1 MNQTKRNWLAAL
13 FATLAAVLLA
23 AALCFA
29 LPFSNRRASGA
40 TVTVSDAAELQER
53 MAAAQEG
60 DTIQLSANITIP
72 SSDLGSKSL
81 GLYAS
86 AGHESQ
92 TLDLNGHT
100 LSIET
105 GNSDACF
112 IVSGLTFTVVNS
124 VPDQGGLAGKS
135 HGSFVK
141 GYKDANLILRD
152 IEITFE
158 NNSGS
163 ASTAPVVAGFENRLT
178 LDNVTY
184 QLTNASQPYVANIA
198 GRNYTDLAAAVG
210 AASDGQTVQLV
221 ASFEEAVTIP
231 AGKNIKLDLNGN
243 TLTSKE
249 SGTATVTNY
258 GRLTIQDTAEE
269 KGGITRGTQSY
280 YTILNEGVMALDGIH
295 VYNENAVS
303 ESAQASL
310 IDNNVDCAAED
321 AAQLSIRGGTYETK
335 GLNVVKNDN
344 YGVLVIENGAFTN
357 KYVGEDNS
365 GGASVILASG
375 ASTTISG
382 GTFKQMGAN
391 NNYVVRINVA
401 GEYTNSV
408 TISGGEF
415 IGTAED
421 APYTYP
427 ALYLMNVS
435 GSAGTVSVSISGG
448 VFKGSISERG
458 AVTGEGASAEDA
470 LTVTGGLFEG
480 NISLG
485 STMQVALQGGDYAMI
500 PPNQYLGGETE
511 LYQYTSGAAEKEGL
525 YVLASE
531 QPANTEK
538 AGYIKVGSGSSAVTY
553 NSLADALVSTVSNN
567 IYLLNDIA
575 ESVIY
580 TGTAN
585 KTIRLQGYTW
595 TAAEGSPAIITQEGA
610 GQVSIYGGTD
620 GMVTR
625 TDAGPV
631 IVNHGKF
638 QLASSGTYSIKN
650 EAAGNYALIEN
661 DGMLTIANG
670 TLVSDVVLKN
680 SGTVNIT
687 STSKAIFQG
696 AKDIVNDGGNISIAN
711 GTFNGTS
718 ANIQNIVGTVTLRGG
733 TYSQKLPIGNGVAI
747 AEGYRLEG
755 ENAPYTVKLILAQIS
770 RGEEIISFTGTD
782 IWKLESEDTIQ
793 NGDTVTI
800 LEYVSKTLAS
810 DGESF
815 NIKIDASEIVDLVL
829 NASFTGTLTNDGTM
843 NISGGTFED
852 AIVNDGGEIKITG
865 GQFAGG
871 GAHAGQ
877 GGAYIRTTY
886 AYLADGYYFT
896 AHNNSSSN
904 LFTVGKG
911 KAVATVSH
919 DGVTMDFGSFEA
931 AAGYAKYAAANAS
944 DLQAYTAVTITLLQ
958 DTVLSS
964 GVDLGYNSTSRAASW
979 LIDLNGKTVTSSSLS
994 LFTVGTNSK
1003 YPTDVTI
1010 KDGELVV
1017 MSVATE
1023 FLKRAI
1029 NVNYGTLTLEDVNI
1043 SYGADTTPPDHMI
1056 YVSHAV
1062 DGETAEL
1069 TIDGGKHYGTISAVS
1084 GASVEIKRG
1093 EFSAPVSADYLA
1105 SGTSLYRTQ
1114 ENTYVAATAQPA
1126 GSEPVA
1132 LAGAGS
1138 SLQDLLNAGGTVV
1151 LTENITAS
1159 VTINADVTVTL
1170 DLNGNT
1176 LTNEAGYHTIT
1187 NNGTLT
1193 IIDSAGGGVVDN
1205 ISHACSA
1212 VRNNVGGTVVFSG
1225 GTFTRSREAGIDTEN
1240 NGGNSCYV
1248 LQNFGEMKVES
1259 GVTVSM
1265 KSGYSSLFENGW
1277 YDGRQNATQAEA
1289 VLTIE
1294 GGTFSG
1300 GLNTIKND
1308 DWGVLTIKGGK
1319 FTNMQQHAVLNWNM
1333 MEINGGT
1340 FEVTDDSDAV
1350 VCVGF
1355 VNDSMDQGKLTITG
1369 GTFNGGLCAVY
1380 ANTGTDIEI
1389 SDGTFNSRV
1398 YALSGATIAITG
1410 GTFNHSVYSASCEN
1424 FISGGTFRYLPQ
1436 AAYMADNCSMN
1447 SDGTVSNT
1455 APVAQFDRD
1464 GTLYAFASL
1473 DDAIGLA
1480 AEGETVTLLADLS
1493 IASAI
1498 KIEKGITFDLNG
1510 HDIFGACSSILI
1522 ISADDVTV
1530 TNSGADESV
1539 IELLPTG
1546 MQQSSVT
1553 VINVFNQE
1561 SAISVRIENITV
1573 RHSGEDNIQQ
1583 VSGIQAAYLVDVT
1596 LDNIRME
1603 IGSPANLVLGVFVYG
1618 DEASASI
1625 ANSDIRV
1632 DKAGREAR
1640 AVHSQ
1645 WADVTITNTQIETND
1660 SGVVIFGKS
1669 DNSAVDEA
1677 ISADKTTLPTL
1688 TLNNSEVNAE
1698 IFAVCGNGLSHGTV
1712 INIIDS
1718 IIVSRS
1724 AQAIYHPQYGYLTIS
1739 GDTSVTGVTGIE
1751 MRAGNLIVEDGTI
1764 TATGAFSQL
1773 AYGGGSTLGGVAV
1786 GVSQHTTDLP
1796 VSVTLEGGTY
1806 TATDASGYALYEVDL
1821 QNNVGTDKIE
1831 IDVRDGIFMSA
1842 VFSENAEAFISGGTF
1857 TMEFPAAEYV
1867 AENCSMTQ
1875 YGVVTDIAPAAEI
1888 EKDGKVYAFATIAD
1902 ALALASRGDTIT
1914 LVGNVTE
1921 NVVIAKNKVVTLDL
1935 NGYTLTNATGE
1946 RGDHTILNNGTLT
1959 IIDGSYA
1966 GTGRVITTGGQN
1978 CAAVYNAI
1986 GGEVTLDGGTYTS
1999 NRTTGDYYIIQNHS
2013 AMTINDG
2020 VTVLQPSV
2028 VSSGIASGWYTLAEE
2043 SQTTYLTINGGTF
2056 ASNRITVKND
2066 EINVLVING
2075 GTFDQTEGYGDAGY
2089 AVQSVQNW
2097 AIGILGG
2104 GTFGA
2109 NVQSWAYQSGAGI
2122 VRGSLDITGGAY
2134 LGTVSAHY
2142 YINSNESQEDD
2153 MPDVEISAARLQVSP
2168 PKNS

>member
-40 TVTVSDAAELQER
+40 TVTVSDAAELQNQ

-60 DTIQLSANITIP
+60 DTIQLSADITIP
-72 SSDLGSKSL
+72 SSALGGKSL

-86 AGHESQ
+86 AGHKSQ

-141 GYKDANLILRD
+141 GYEDANLILRD
-152 IEITFE
+152 IEIAFE

-198 GRNYTDLAAAVG
+198 GRNYTGLAAAVG

-231 AGKNIKLDLNGN
+231 AGKNIELDLNGN

-365 GGASVILASG
+365 GGASVILAAG

-435 GSAGTVSVSISGG
+435 GSAGMVSVSISGG

-620 GMVTR
+620 GTVTR

-843 NISGGTFED
+843 NISGGSSGELTVINRGTLNISGGAYSGAVTNSGSLNISGGTFED

-1212 VRNNVGGTVVFSG
+1212 VCNNVGGTVVFSG
-1225 GTFTRSREAGIDTEN
+1225 GTF
-1240 NGGNSCYV
+1240 NGG
-1248 LQNFGEMKVES
+1248 
-1259 GVTVSM
+1259 
-1265 KSGYSSLFENGW
+1265 
-1277 YDGRQNATQAEA
+1277 
-1289 VLTIE
+1289 I
-1294 GGTFSG
+1294 
-1300 GLNTIKND
+1300 
-1308 DWGVLTIKGGK
+1308 
-1319 FTNMQQHAVLNWNM
+1319 
-1333 MEINGGT
+1333 
-1340 FEVTDDSDAV
+1340 
-1350 VCVGF
+1350 
-1355 VNDSMDQGKLTITG
+1355 
-1369 GTFNGGLCAVY
+1369 CAVY

-1398 YALSGATIAITG
+1398 YALSGAKIAITG

-1424 FISGGTFRYLPQ
+1424 FISGGTF
-1436 AAYMADNCSMN
+1436 
-1447 SDGTVSNT
+1447 T
-1455 APVAQFDRD
+1455 
-1464 GTLYAFASL
+1464 
-1473 DDAIGLA
+1473 
-1480 AEGETVTLLADLS
+1480 
-1493 IASAI
+1493 
-1498 KIEKGITFDLNG
+1498 K
-1510 HDIFGACSSILI
+1510 
-1522 ISADDVTV
+1522 
-1530 TNSGADESV
+1530 
-1539 IELLPTG
+1539 
-1546 MQQSSVT
+1546 
-1553 VINVFNQE
+1553 
-1561 SAISVRIENITV
+1561 
-1573 RHSGEDNIQQ
+1573 
-1583 VSGIQAAYLVDVT
+1583 
-1596 LDNIRME
+1596 
-1603 IGSPANLVLGVFVYG
+1603 
-1618 DEASASI
+1618 
-1625 ANSDIRV
+1625 
-1632 DKAGREAR
+1632 
-1640 AVHSQ
+1640 
-1645 WADVTITNTQIETND
+1645 
-1660 SGVVIFGKS
+1660 
-1669 DNSAVDEA
+1669 
-1677 ISADKTTLPTL
+1677 
-1688 TLNNSEVNAE
+1688 
-1698 IFAVCGNGLSHGTV
+1698 
-1712 INIIDS
+1712 
-1718 IIVSRS
+1718 
-1724 AQAIYHPQYGYLTIS
+1724 
-1739 GDTSVTGVTGIE
+1739 
-1751 MRAGNLIVEDGTI
+1751 
-1764 TATGAFSQL
+1764 
-1773 AYGGGSTLGGVAV
+1773 
-1786 GVSQHTTDLP
+1786 
-1796 VSVTLEGGTY
+1796 
-1806 TATDASGYALYEVDL
+1806 
-1821 QNNVGTDKIE
+1821 
-1831 IDVRDGIFMSA
+1831 
-1842 VFSENAEAFISGGTF
+1842 
-1857 TMEFPAAEYV
+1857 EFPAAEYV
-1867 AENCSMTQ
+1867 AENCSLTQ

-2028 VSSGIASGWYTLAEE
+2028 VSSGIASGWYTPAEE

-2122 VRGSLDITGGAY
+2122 VRGSLDITGGVY

-2142 YINSNESQEDD
+2142 YINNNESKEDD
-2153 MPDVEISAARLQVSP
+2153 TPDVEISGGAFASQPAEKFLTAGFTTVSNSEGMFTVVGENSAEADALRTAQVNAQADVGQYLATLGLKDFDLASDDPYTGIQDDEVSLADETAAVNAALTALRTAYAYIAAARSEYDVAGARLAAMEAADALADALAAELSAYKAAVTASIEEAKEEGMADLETWLNAYLDELLGTAGETTGVIRAAAYTAETTDGDIYAKLAQAFSEENAKLVLKYYNDALAAIDAAESVSDVTTAVSAFKAQVASVEAAAGNTP
-2168 PKNS
+2168 SLTAVYILLAVVLVVAIAVFAAVLLRRAPAPQPAAPAEGTPAAPAQETAVTEAAPEEEVSVSEGTPEDEASEEAPAEESAAEERAVNTIVLPELDGDREHIVIAANVRSFDEAYEALGDEARSLFNKVKAYALSKPDTEEVPLSSGVCIKRGSKKVVKLAVRRGNPVALFLLESDGLKDLRRSASASVRLKVRETELVLREESDLEAAYTMVDLSIGQIERDIEEAKERRREARRLRRRQLRETAASEAAASEETEDIPEEGAADETPADESDE